1 MAPLSYRLEKG
12 IYAIW
17 HAFIVFL
24 LFKFSQQDYIDFAQ
38 SMGWEAS
45 TGKLLS
51 GLFTIY
57 GLWQLCLLFIHGFVN
72 AICGVILPYFN
83 FGSYRKLWMFH
94 VAYAQGR
101 GVELE
106 PISGYRNIDDVI
118 RFREAKMG
126 AISTSEGAELLVETS
141 ALDQI
146 AGMTGGSYGRNHKQ
160 AAQSLNAKLGAMSQ
174 RQGLEY
180 MRGRQL

>member
-17 HAFIVFL
+17 HAFVVFL
-24 LFKFSQQDYIDFAQ
+24 MLKFSQQDYIDFAQ

-45 TGKLLS
+45 TGRLFA

-57 GLWQLCLLFIHGFVN
+57 GVWQMFLLFLHGVLN
-72 AICGVILPYFN
+72 ALFGVIVPYFN
-83 FGSYRKLWMFH
+83 IGSYRDFWLLQ
-94 VAYAQGR
+94 VGYAQGR
-101 GVELE
+101 GVGLE
-106 PISGYRNIDDVI
+106 PITGYRNIDNVI

-126 AISTSEGAELLVETS
+126 AISTREGADLLVETA

-146 AGMTGGSYGRNHKQ
+146 AGMAGSYGRKHKQ
-160 AAQSLNAKLGAMSQ
+160 AAQFLNAKLGAMTQ